1 MKVWAYI
8 HPELNILCC
17 ALFKES
23 VPEGVSTIEFEV
35 ESHDQINDIVY
46 DGTQIRFKTLEEK
59 LQEEKIKFQNLR
71 KQKVASLLAQTDYV
85 ITKISDLKTQLELGI
100 INSDAYTAEIQKYL
114 SVLQERHN
122 IRDWN
127 VNIETRIQNATT
139 LDELEQIKTEII
151 SYTGQFEE

>member
-17 ALFKES
+17 ALLEES
-23 VPEGVSTIEFEV
+23 VPEGVSTVEFEV
-35 ESHDQINDIVY
+35 ESYDQINDIIY
-46 DGTQIRFKTLEEK
+46 DGTNIRLKTLEEK
-59 LQEEKIKFQNLR
+59 LQEEKINLQNLR
-71 KQKVASLLAQTDYV
+71 KQKVSSLLAQTDYV

-100 INSDAYTAEIQKYL
+100 ITSDAYNAEIQKYL

-127 VNIETRIQNATT
+127 VNIETRIQNASS
-139 LDELEQIKTEII
+139 LEELKQIEQEINE
-151 SYTGQFEE
+151 YQG